1 MQTTIELPA
10 QPLNTKDREVL
21 IAGAACTSEFLDA
34 HPHLVRSVETSIDLR
49 LASDRNPWE
58 HLKSRAQGVLFV
70 WHPLDGGEPRYQFRS
85 DVPAPD
91 EGKYQF
97 EPKPHAANHGLV
109 REGSTDGSVALVEG
123 FKKALAVSSV
133 LESEGDQDT
142 WVIALPGCSA
152 WSTGDWSPDI
162 SLVQLV
168 EGREVLICMDA
179 DAGSNL
185 AVFEGGE
192 RLGSAL
198 SNAESIKYIRVPG
211 GGKTGVDDYLTVLPV
226 EKRVAAWNRLVE
238 RAETKPAP
246 RRPKP
251 KKSKELPSPEEVAKR
266 RADAVLA
273 VLNETDDGGVVD
285 AAGFRKVTGAPA
297 DAGCWFDAESGA
309 FLPESLSRAILDSG
323 TPVAAAL
330 DGNLAV
336 YSPRGYYRI
345 SPKAFSSKVGRFLGD
360 RFSNNHLAN
369 VRERTHGLC
378 EEFDR
383 VLPERPT
390 VPLLNVKNGMLDI
403 LTGQLYPHDP
413 KYLSTYQIDVDWNP
427 EATCPTYD
435 SWLLDR
441 VGPHQ
446 VKVVNEV
453 ISQFLDP
460 QRTPS
465 KGLFLFGPNRTGK
478 STLLRIAKKMAG
490 GDERV
495 AALTLQQ
502 LSSDHFAAAELYGKV
517 INVCP
522 DLPKDHVGDLSIYK
536 RVTGGDPI
544 TANKKYGNVFTFE
557 ANSLFLFS
565 ANTLPTVSSSEGE
578 SYLSRTVPVA
588 FPRGFEPDPRVEDA
602 ILAELPGILVKWV
615 AARRAHIERG
625 FEWLPVHPA
634 VLGHFAADSDRVAR
648 FIAACCTT
656 GVPTATQR
664 KPEAAQATAGDAA
677 PKRAF
682 GPVAM
687 TALRRWPEDRCPTL
701 SELHEAFEAMVGQEH
716 GKGMGRSAFKK
727 RLATIPGVSTEKY
740 DVLGRKVVNVTIKPE
755 ADWEQPSDHQ
765 SLITVLFPEDG
776 AVETPAAVPDTGTV
790 TPIHRTAAAGRRRYW
805 TR

>member
-1 MQTTIELPA
+1 MTIELPA
-10 QPLNTKDREVL
+10 QPLNEKDADAL
-21 IAGAACTSEFLDA
+21 ITGAACTAEFLA
-34 HPHLVRSVETSIDLR
+34 TNEHLVRSVETSIDLR

-85 DVPAPD
+85 GVPAPD

-179 DAGSNL
+179 DAGSNPS
-185 AVFEGGE
+185 VFEGAE

-211 GGKTGVDDYLTVLPV
+211 GGKTGVDDYLTVLPA
-226 EKRVAAWNRLVE
+226 EKRPAAWNRLVE
-238 RAETKPAP
+238 RATAKPAD

-251 KKSKELPSPEEVAKR
+251 KKGKELPSAEEVAKR
-266 RADAVLA
+266 RADAVAA
-273 VLNETDDGGVVD
+273 VLTETDDEDETD
-285 AAGFRKVTGAPA
+285 AAGFRKVTGRPA
-297 DAGCWFDAESGA
+297 DAACWFDAESGA

-336 YSPRGYYRI
+336 YSPKGFYRI
-345 SPKAFSSKVGRFLGD
+345 TPKAFSSKVGRFLGD
-360 RFSNNHLAN
+360 RFSTNHLAN

-390 VPLLNVKNGMLDI
+390 VPLLNVRNGMLDI
-403 LTGQLYPHDP
+403 LTGKLFPHDP
-413 KYLSTYQIDVDWNP
+413 KYLSTYQIDVAWDP

-435 SWLLDR
+435 AWLLDR
-441 VGPHQ
+441 VGPYQ
-446 VKVVNEV
+446 VQVVNEV

-460 QRTPS
+460 RRVPS
-465 KGLFLFGPNRTGK
+465 KGLFLFGPNKTGK

-502 LSSDHFAAAELYGKV
+502 LSGDHFAAAELYGKV
-517 INVCP
+517 INVSA
-522 DLPKDHVGDLSIYK
+522 DLPKDHVGDLSVFK
-536 RVTGGDPI
+536 RVTGGDPL
-544 TANKKYGNVFTFE
+544 TVNKKYGLMFTFQ

-565 ANTLPTVSSSEGE
+565 ANTLPTVDSSEGA
-578 SYLSRTVPVA
+578 SYLDRTVPVA
-588 FPRGFEPDPRVEDA
+588 FPRKFQPNPQVEEA
-602 ILAELPGILVKWV
+602 IMAELPGILVKWV
-615 AARRAHIERG
+615 QARRAHIERG
-625 FEWLPVHPA
+625 FEWTPAHPA
-634 VLGHFAADSDRVAR
+634 VHGHFAADSDRVAR
-648 FIAACCTT
+648 FISTCCIT
-656 GVPTATQR
+656 GVRAATQN
-664 KPEAAQATAGDAA
+664 KPDVPSAAGSL
-677 PKRAF
+677 PKRTF
-682 GPVAM
+682 GPVVTPA
-687 TALRRWPEDRCPTL
+687 ALRKWPEDRCPTL
-701 SELHEAFEAMVGQEH
+701 SELHEAFEAMIGQER
-716 GKGMGRSAFKK
+716 GKGMGLSKFKK
-727 RLATIPGVSTEKY
+727 RLSTIPGVSTDKY
-740 DVLGRKVVNVTIKPE
+740 DVLGRKVVNVLIKPQ
-755 ADWEQPSDHQ
+755 DNWEPPSDHQ
-765 SLITVLFPEDG
+765 SLIPALFPDT
-776 AVETPAAVPDTGTV
+776 AVPVVEAPAAPDTATV
-790 TPIHRTAAAGRRRYW
+790 APIHRTAAGRRRYW
-805 TR
+805 TK